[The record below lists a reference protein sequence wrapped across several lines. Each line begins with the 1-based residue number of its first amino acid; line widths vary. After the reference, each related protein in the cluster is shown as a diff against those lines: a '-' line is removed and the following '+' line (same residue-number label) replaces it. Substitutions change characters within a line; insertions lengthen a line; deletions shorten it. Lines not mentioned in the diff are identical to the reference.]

1 MVSAFAIDY
10 GCHISLGT
18 PNGTQKGSVLAE
30 KIADADRSID
40 LDSQL
45 SRQPLVTFE
54 LRFVFSDRLNIYK
67 GLQRQDT
74 FRCANRR
81 LQLYQ
86 ARSPLLMLLCEH
98 NDSQFFWQPLVAFEP
113 CFMYR
118 TDLTSLITAKAR
130 KHSAARIGDG
140 DFELPAPFLSHV
152 QRP

>member
-98 NDSQFFWQPLVAFEP
+98 SDSQFFWQPLVAFEP
-113 CFMYR
+113 CFVFSDR
-118 TDLTSLITAKAR
+118 FNIFNHRQSPKTFRRAHR
-130 KHSAARIGDG
+130 RRQ
-140 DFELPAPFLSHV
+140 F
-152 QRP
+152 